1 MSSATSTPTKST
13 SASPTITPLHD
24 PSHQA
29 TVIAPSKPL
38 GVANL
43 KRPEGKR
50 KDGWREYGL
59 VSLSVVAANKIVPGQ
74 MTEPSAAGAGLG
86 HKALLAKRFA
96 KANKPTVSPTD
107 QLQSPCTAKLAGAKQ
122 RHFAKG
128 KPASL
133 AQSFTAIRDSAGAA
147 PSTANTKPDF

>member
-1 MSSATSTPTKST
+1 MSSSTSSTPNKST
-13 SASPTITPLHD
+13 SSSPTITPLHD
-24 PSHQA
+24 PKHQA
-29 TVIAPSKPL
+29 KVIAPSKPL
-38 GVANL
+38 GTAN
-43 KRPEGKR
+43 
-50 KDGWREYGL
+50 
-59 VSLSVVAANKIVPGQ
+59 ANIVPGQ
-74 MTEPSAAGAGLG
+74 MTELSKAGAGLG
-86 HKALLAKRFA
+86 QKALLAKRFA

-147 PSTANTKPDF
+147 PSTSASKNIKTDF

>member
-38 GVANL
+38 GVAN
-43 KRPEGKR
+43 P
-50 KDGWREYGL
+50 
-59 VSLSVVAANKIVPGQ
+59 NKIVPGQ

>member
-1 MSSATSTPTKST
+1 MSSSNTSTPAKST

-24 PSHQA
+24 PKHQA
-29 TVIAPSKPL
+29 KVIAPSKAL
-38 GVANL
+38 GVANT
-43 KRPEGKR
+43 
-50 KDGWREYGL
+50 
-59 VSLSVVAANKIVPGQ
+59 NQIVPGQ

-86 HKALLAKRFA
+86 QKALLAKRFA

-133 AQSFTAIRDSAGAA
+133 AQSFTAIRDSSG
-147 PSTANTKPDF
+147 PSSSVPSNVKTDF